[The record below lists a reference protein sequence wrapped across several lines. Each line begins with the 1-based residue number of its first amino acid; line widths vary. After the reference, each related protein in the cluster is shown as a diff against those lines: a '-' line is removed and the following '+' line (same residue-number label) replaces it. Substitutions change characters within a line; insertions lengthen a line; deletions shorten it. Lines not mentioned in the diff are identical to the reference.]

1 MRKAKIL
8 TFFCTIFLLFFTSA
22 PSFKVYAAFSPPVDI
37 MSEGVYMV
45 NLDNDIVI
53 VSKNADKRIYP
64 ADTTDIMTCLVALE
78 NVKDFKDIV
87 EVPYAVTDEFQM
99 GNPNYTDVT
108 NAGIQAQQDN
118 LTYWDCMHA
127 LMMRSACEA
136 ANIIAYNVGGGSIEH
151 FVEMMNQT
159 AEKIGCK
166 NTKFV
171 NAHGCY
177 AENHYTT
184 AYDLYL
190 ITRYAIENYPGF
202 MDICNTFE
210 YVMPENKSNP
220 ATVEQGSRK
229 GYLITHDND
238 MLNPKKTD
246 LYFEGMS
253 GIKTGAVPK
262 LYPKKEG
269 KWDWEDYML
278 GSRSLVTVAER
289 DGYKYLLVTLG
300 APYYGED
307 GDPPERPY
315 TYDDH
320 INLYNWAFKEFEYKQ
335 IIAKNQQVAQVPVEK
350 GENAETVGIV
360 PTQDYSTLIPKS
372 LDVTAIQTILPKF
385 ETMTAPIAKDTPV
398 GEMELRLNGETL
410 AKIPLVTE
418 SEIKLDAVASYRD
431 KLGNIFASPLVIFL
445 IVLIVALIVAIV
457 ALRIITNN
465 KKKRQAELQRRR
477 KMIQMAPR
485 AGTGVRRPP
494 NNRPRNR
501 R

>member
-8 TFFCTIFLLFFTSA
+8 TFFCAIFLLFFTSST
-22 PSFKVYAAFSPPVDI
+22 SFTGYAAFSPPVDI

-45 NLDNDIVI
+45 NLDNDVVI
-53 VSKNADKRIYP
+53 VSKNADKKIYP

-78 NVKDFKDIV
+78 NVKDFSDIV
-87 EVPYAVTDEFQM
+87 EVPYACTDEFHI
-99 GNPNYTDVT
+99 GNPNYTSVT
-108 NAGIQAQQDN
+108 NAGIQAKQDN

-151 FVEMMNQT
+151 FIEMMNET

-190 ITRYAIENYPGF
+190 ITRYAIDNYPGF

-210 YVMPENKSNP
+210 YVMPANTENP
-220 ATVEQGSRK
+220 ATVTSGSRD

-246 LYFEGMS
+246 LYYEGLS
-253 GIKTGAVPK
+253 GIKTGGVAK
-262 LYPKKEG
+262 LYPQKEG
-269 KWDWEDYML
+269 KWDWQDYTL
-278 GSRSLVTVAER
+278 GSRSLVTMAER
-289 DGYKYLLVTLG
+289 NGYKYLLITLG

-307 GDPPERPY
+307 GKEPETAY
-315 TYDDH
+315 TYTDH
-320 INLYNWAFKEFEYKQ
+320 INLYNWAFSEFEYKQ
-335 IIAKNQQVAQVPVEK
+335 IITKNQQIAQVQVEN
-350 GENAETVGIV
+350 GENADTVGIV
-360 PTQDYSTLIPKS
+360 PTQDFSTLIPKS
-372 LDVTAIQTILPKF
+372 LDSSAIQTILPNF
-385 ETMTAPIAKDTPV
+385 EPMTAPIAKDTPV

-418 SEIKLDAVASYRD
+418 SEIKLDAVASYKA
-431 KLGNIFASPLVIFL
+431 KLGNIFGSPLVI
-445 IVLIVALIVAIV
+445 VLIILIAALIVAIA
-457 ALRIITNN
+457 ALRIAVSK

-485 AGTGVRRPP
+485 AGSGVRRPP
-494 NNRPRNR
+494 NNKPRGR
-501 R
+501 